1 MERRKDSKGR
11 VLRKGEDERKDG
23 RYQYRYTALNG
34 KRRYVYA
41 ATLHELRE
49 KEIQVEQDIRDG
61 INYDNENISV
71 LEMVDKWI
79 EIKRG
84 TCAKGTLC
92 IYRTARN
99 RVSRETLGSMRAAS
113 VKPSTLLEWFVTSR
127 ENGATYE
134 TLRQVWRVLK
144 GGYDM
149 LVNDDTIRKNPVT
162 FSYTD
167 IVSRPESEKKALTVQ
182 QQKLWMEFIKNSSH
196 YSKYYD
202 ECTVLLNTGMRI
214 SEFCGLTYNDLD
226 FENKRISVNHQLL
239 RGDTHAEFCIG
250 APKTSSGKRFIPMTD
265 EVEESLRRLVEKAR
279 KTGFEQY
286 IDGYTGFIVR
296 TRDGRVRGG
305 ADFNKIIRRAWQ
317 AYHRTHS
324 NEPLF
329 DVTPHIF
336 RHTFCTNMLHAG
348 MDIKELQY
356 LMGHSDAST
365 TLNVY
370 SHTTYEEAA
379 KQMLKATAELHREA

>member
-1 MERRKDSKGR
+1 
-11 VLRKGEDERKDG
+11 
-23 RYQYRYTALNG
+23 
-34 KRRYVYA
+34 
-41 ATLHELRE
+41 
-49 KEIQVEQDIRDG
+49 
-61 INYDNENISV
+61 
-71 LEMVDKWI
+71 
-79 EIKRG
+79 
-84 TCAKGTLC
+84 
-92 IYRTARN
+92 
-99 RVSRETLGSMRAAS
+99 
-113 VKPSTLLEWFVTSR
+113 
-127 ENGATYE
+127 
-134 TLRQVWRVLK
+134 
-144 GGYDM
+144 
-149 LVNDDTIRKNPVT
+149 
-162 FSYTD
+162 
-167 IVSRPESEKKALTVQ
+167 
-182 QQKLWMEFIKNSSH
+182 
-196 YSKYYD
+196 
-202 ECTVLLNTGMRI
+202 
-214 SEFCGLTYNDLD
+214 
-226 FENKRISVNHQLL
+226 
-239 RGDTHAEFCIG
+239 
-250 APKTSSGKRFIPMTD
+250 MTD